1 MTVTKIE
8 RMDPRS
14 GIVGRLRFTAA
25 GFSSQG
31 QGRSHNEDAWYI
43 SPDADVM
50 IVADGVGGHD
60 SGEMASRLAISHFVQ
75 RVRLSRDLF
84 LKFGEDSDNS
94 TAQAV
99 AVADCIKSA
108 LRAANDIVLALGSGR
123 ESGGPGTT
131 IVLSVRVGRTLFVAS
146 VGDSRVYRLRS
157 GKLEQLTVDDSWV
170 ELLVTAGSI
179 SREEARTHP
188 RRNLLVLALGQDDFE
203 AEAEDVSLVRMAPGD
218 RFLLSSDGLHDAL
231 DSDLIASVATAPKP
245 PADLAAHLVEQAV
258 EAGSRDDVTC
268 IVMDVAAAS

>member
-14 GIVGRLRFTAA
+14 GIAGRLKFTVA
-25 GFSSQG
+25 GFSSRG
-31 QGRSHNEDAWYI
+31 AGRTHNEDAWYI

-60 SGEMASRLAISHFVQ
+60 YGEVASRLAIKQFVQ

-84 LKFGEDSDNS
+84 LKFGQNPDNS
-94 TAQAV
+94 TNEAIGIV
-99 AVADCIKSA
+99 GCIKEA
-108 LRAANDIVLALGSGR
+108 LRVANDIVVALGSGNP
-123 ESGGPGTT
+123 SGRPGTT

-146 VGDSRVYRLRS
+146 VGDSRVYRLRA

-170 ELLVTAGSI
+170 ELLVTSGSI
-179 SREEARTHP
+179 TREEARTHP
-188 RRNLLVLALGQDDFE
+188 RRNLILLALGQDDFE

-231 DSDLIASVATAPKP
+231 ASDVIANAAAAPTP
-245 PADLAAHLVEQAV
+245 PADLAVDLVEQAV
-258 EAGSRDDVTC
+258 EAGSKDDVTC
-268 IVMDVAAAS
+268 IVMDVAAVS

>member
-14 GIVGRLRFTAA
+14 GINGRLKFTAA

-31 QGRSHNEDAWYI
+31 AGRSHNEDAWYI

-50 IVADGVGGHD
+50 IVADGVGGHE
-60 SGEMASRLAISHFVQ
+60 SGELASRLAISHFVQ

-84 LKFGEDSDNS
+84 LKFRENPENS
-94 TAQAV
+94 AAEAV
-99 AVADCIKSA
+99 AVADCIKGA
-108 LRAANDIVLALGSGR
+108 LKAANDIVVALGAGAD
-123 ESGGPGTT
+123 SGGPGTT

-188 RRNLLVLALGQDDFE
+188 RRNLLILALGQGDFQ

-231 DSDLIASVATAPKP
+231 TSDVIADVVTTPKP
-245 PADLAAHLVEQAV
+245 LADLAVNLVEQAV

-268 IVMDVAAAS
+268 IIMDVAATS